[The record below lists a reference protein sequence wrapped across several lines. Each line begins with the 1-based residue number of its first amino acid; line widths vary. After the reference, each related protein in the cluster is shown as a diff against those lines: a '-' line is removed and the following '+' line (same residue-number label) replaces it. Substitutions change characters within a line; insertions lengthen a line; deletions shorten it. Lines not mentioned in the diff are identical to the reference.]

1 MSLIIYLTMNGTS
14 EAAMN
19 FYKEAT
25 NGTIHNIMRFG
36 DNNPEASETEKNQVM
51 HGIMEIHGST
61 VMFSDGGDRHKVT
74 MGDNF
79 SMSLDY
85 KDEET
90 QQKEFDAL
98 SAGGTVTMPLQDTFW
113 GAKFGMCTD
122 KFGINWMFNYDRPQA

>member
-1 MSLIIYLTMNGTS
+1 MSLNIYLTMNGTS

-36 DNNPEASETEKNQVM
+36 EQNPEASETEKDQVM
-51 HGIMEIHGST
+51 HGIMEIHGNT

-74 MGDNF
+74 IGDNF
-79 SMSLDY
+79 SMSLNFTNQEDI
-85 KDEET
+85 DR
-90 QQKEFDAL
+90 EFAAL

-113 GAKFGMCTD
+113 GAYFGMCTD
-122 KFGINWMFNYDRPQA
+122 KFGINWMFNYDRPKA